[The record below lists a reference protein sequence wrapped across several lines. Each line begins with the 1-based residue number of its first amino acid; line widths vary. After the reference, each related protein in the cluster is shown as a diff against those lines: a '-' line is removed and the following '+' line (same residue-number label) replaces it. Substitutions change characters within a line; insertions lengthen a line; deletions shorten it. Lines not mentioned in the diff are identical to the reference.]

1 MFIIKEY
8 AFNVEALSGMILKI
22 DNVSF
27 KDAKNIQIM
36 DVTNVDH
43 HLKELVIFAKLHS
56 VKKLL
61 MINVTNAN
69 KDIN

>member
-8 AFNVEALSGMILKI
+8 VFNVEAPSCMILKI

-43 HLKELVIFAKLHS
+43 HLKELVIFAKLLS

-61 MINVTNAN
+61 ITNVTNAN